1 MDLHNKQYTPKYRTA
16 LPPTFMEALPSTPN
30 FTRHYQPMA
39 NYFKI
44 SLSSHPRAA
53 AGMPF
58 GPDLGI
64 LHPGFYIRRYIR
76 RQLYA

>member
-1 MDLHNKQYTPKYRTA
+1 
-16 LPPTFMEALPSTPN
+16 
-30 FTRHYQPMA
+30 MA